1 MSAERHVVLIGLPGA
16 GKTNAGR
23 KLAKVLQRP
32 FADADEQLELATGS
46 TIPRLFRE
54 RGEAEVR
61 RLEGQLLA
69 ELVSRSGPLVVSA
82 AGGTEIGDDL
92 RALLARSAVVVW
104 LRASTRFIA
113 ELSDPTHR
121 PRLADGQEA
130 ALERLRTDLSTV
142 YGEVADHSV
151 DIEPFH
157 ALGGQPSD
165 AIVAHVVALLT
176 AGDDPGSV
184 RLPAPTPGEVDHYA
198 EALARAEAE
207 ASAHFADV
215 ADHVVDV
222 EPFQALGGDAKRAIA
237 RHIVELLARRQAEAG
252 QDANEGGFG
261 S

>member
-1 MSAERHVVLIGLPGA
+1 
-16 GKTNAGR
+16 
-23 KLAKVLQRP
+23 
-32 FADADEQLELATGS
+32 
-46 TIPRLFRE
+46 
-54 RGEAEVR
+54 
-61 RLEGQLLA
+61 
-69 ELVSRSGPLVVSA
+69 
-82 AGGTEIGDDL
+82 
-92 RALLARSAVVVW
+92 
-104 LRASTRFIA
+104 
-113 ELSDPTHR
+113 
-121 PRLADGQEA
+121 
-130 ALERLRTDLSTV
+130 
-142 YGEVADHSV
+142 V